1 MKSTRT
7 CPKFKTKVKHLP
19 NIITALR
26 FLGAICLLFLVVG
39 SVGFWTIYFA
49 CGISDMADGYLARKL
64 KCETKT
70 GALLDSIA
78 DLCFVVCCCCM
89 LIPVLEFPLW
99 IWIWCGAIAIIKL
112 MNQVSALVLFK
123 RCIFLHSVAN
133 KATGL
138 LLFVGIPLALFVET
152 TVPIIIIA
160 IIATFA
166 AIQEGHFI
174 RTKISR

>member
-7 CPKFKTKVKHLP
+7 CPKSKTKVKHLP

-26 FLGAICLLFLVVG
+26 FLGAICLLFLHVG
-39 SVGFWTIYFA
+39 SVGFWAIYFA

-70 GALLDSIA
+70 GALMDSMA
-78 DLCFVVCCCCM
+78 DLCFVVCCCCK

-99 IWIWCGAIAIIKL
+99 MWIWCGVIAIIKL
-112 MNQVSALVLFK
+112 INQVSALVLFK
-123 RCIFLHSVAN
+123 RCIFLHSMAN

-138 LLFVGIPLALFVET
+138 LLFVGIPLALFMESI
-152 TVPIIIIA
+152 VPVIIIA

-174 RTKISR
+174 RTKNSN

>member
-7 CPKFKTKVKHLP
+7 CPKSKTKVKHLP

-26 FLGAICLLFLVVG
+26 FLGAIYLLFFDVG
-39 SVGFWTIYFA
+39 SVGFWAIYFA

-70 GALLDSIA
+70 GALLDSMA
-78 DLCFVVCCCCM
+78 DLCFVVCCCCK

-99 IWIWCGAIAIIKL
+99 MWIWCGVIAIIKL
-112 MNQVSALVLFK
+112 INQVSALVLFK
-123 RCIFLHSVAN
+123 RCIFLHSMAN

-138 LLFVGIPLALFVET
+138 LLFFGIPLALFMESI
-152 TVPIIIIA
+152 VPVIIIA

-174 RTKISR
+174 RTKNSN

>member
-7 CPKFKTKVKHLP
+7 CPKSKTKVKHLP
-19 NIITALR
+19 NIITTLR

-39 SVGFWTIYFA
+39 SVSFWAIYFA
-49 CGISDMADGYLARKL
+49 CGISDMLDGFLARKL
-64 KCETKT
+64 NAATPF
-70 GALLDSIA
+70 GAVLDSVA
-78 DLCFVVCCCCM
+78 DLCFVVCCCCK

-99 IWIWCGAIAIIKL
+99 MWIWCGMIAIIKL
-112 MNQVSALVLFK
+112 MNQAFALVLFK
-123 RCIFLHSVAN
+123 RCIFLHSIAN

-166 AIQEGHFI
+166 AIQEGHLI
-174 RTKISR
+174 RTKNSN

>member
-26 FLGAICLLFLVVG
+26 FLGAICLLFFDVG
-39 SVGFWTIYFA
+39 SVSFWVIYFA

-64 KCETKT
+64 ECETKT
-70 GALLDSIA
+70 GALMDSMA
-78 DLCFVVCCCCM
+78 DLCFVVCCCCK

-99 IWIWCGAIAIIKL
+99 MWIWCGVIAIIKL
-112 MNQVSALVLFK
+112 INQVSALVLFK
-123 RCIFLHSVAN
+123 RCIFLHSMAN

-138 LLFVGIPLALFVET
+138 LLFVGIPLALFMESI
-152 TVPIIIIA
+152 VPVIIIA

-166 AIQEGHFI
+166 AIQEGHCI
-174 RTKISR
+174 REKISN

>member
-26 FLGAICLLFLVVG
+26 FLGAICLLFLVVR
-39 SVGFWTIYFA
+39 SVGFWAIYFA

-70 GALLDSIA
+70 GALMDSMA
-78 DLCFVVCCCCM
+78 DLCFVVCCCCK

-99 IWIWCGAIAIIKL
+99 MWIWCGVIAIIKL
-112 MNQVSALVLFK
+112 INQVSALVLFK
-123 RCIFLHSVAN
+123 RCIFLHSMAN

-138 LLFVGIPLALFVET
+138 LLFVGIPLALFMESI
-152 TVPIIIIA
+152 VPVIIIA

-174 RTKISR
+174 RTKNSN

>member
-26 FLGAICLLFLVVG
+26 FLGAICLLFLVVR
-39 SVGFWTIYFA
+39 SVGFWAIYFA
-49 CGISDMADGYLARKL
+49 CGISDMLDGFLARKL
-64 KCETKT
+64 NAATPF
-70 GALLDSIA
+70 GAVLDSVA
-78 DLCFVVCCCCM
+78 DFCFVVCCCCK

-99 IWIWCGAIAIIKL
+99 MWIWCGMIAIIKL
-112 MNQVSALVLFK
+112 MNQAFALVLFK
-123 RCIFLHSVAN
+123 RCIFLHSIAN

-138 LLFVGIPLALFVET
+138 LLFVGIPLALFIES
-152 TVPIIIIA
+152 IIPFIIVA

-166 AIQEGHFI
+166 AIQEGHLI
-174 RTKISR
+174 RTKNSN